1 MKRYL
6 IFGLL
11 GPPLGFVTGFWIILQ
26 GINWWLGS
34 ESTFDY
40 HQVVLLP
47 LAYMFGIIPALIAAV
62 FDHLLARFA
71 VRGRILWTTLF
82 SYFLGFLPIINP
94 LVLGFVRGPDPL
106 LLIGLTGAVPGAICS
121 WLSGDKKKTLNAN
134 P

>member
-1 MKRYL
+1 
-6 IFGLL
+6 
-11 GPPLGFVTGFWIILQ
+11 
-26 GINWWLGS
+26 

-121 WLSGDKKKTLNAN
+121 WLSGDKKKTSNAN